1 MNMLKNIEEVIS
13 KELNIEKEVIRTYIK
28 LLLEGNATKD
38 DLGVDKRI
46 LDKLIEYGSCIE
58 INGVYQALNPKFAI
72 TNMYR
77 MACIKENKS
86 INRNPEIDRV
96 ATMLEGLVERRTK

>member
-1 MNMLKNIEEVIS
+1 MSMLKNIEELIS

-28 LLLEGNATKD
+28 LLLEGSATKD
-38 DLGVDKRI
+38 ELGVEKRV

-58 INGVYQALNPKFAI
+58 INGMYKALNPKFAI

-77 MACIKENKS
+77 MACVKENKD
-86 INRNPEIDRV
+86 INRNPNIDKV